1 MRIAILY
8 SPWCLSFRKTLD
20 LDTWRT
26 DPRGLSGSELCAIRL
41 YQEFEAA
48 GHDVVLY
55 THSQEHIL
63 GGTVRVWEKRGDYD
77 EHDLAISINYP
88 DELREVKAKLRVCY
102 QLVNGVEYCKAGVE
116 RFVDLW
122 ISPSE
127 AHRDKFLNDPTW
139 HRVEVTHENPTGKAQ
154 YVPSASQ
161 WEVVPLGCD
170 PERYEGFEKVPG
182 RVVYC
187 SSPDRGLHW
196 LLQEWPAIRKAV
208 PHASLRIF
216 YRLKDWIAHF
226 DTQPFFLPIE
236 GQRNR
241 ALYIREALKRLEGHG
256 VEVFDSVNRETIER
270 EMAQAEVLAY
280 PCDTTRW
287 SEGFSCTVL
296 EACAARACPVITD
309 CDALGSIY
317 RDVARVVARGRWP
330 GITWQ
335 EAWRTNVIDCLQ
347 DSERRSR
354 INARAYEFAKELTWT
369 KTASSILELAQ
380 ARLSSKSESNTAT
393 AQD

>member
-26 DPRGLSGSELCAIRL
+26 DPRGLSGSELCAVRL
-41 YQEFEAA
+41 FQEMTAA
-48 GHDVVLY
+48 GHQVELY
-55 THSQEHIL
+55 TNAAEHSL
-63 GGTVRVWEKRGDYD
+63 GSAVRPWEMRGAYD
-77 EHDLAISINYP
+77 GYDLAISINYP
-88 DELREVKAKLRVCY
+88 DELREVTAKVRVCY
-102 QLVNGVEYCKAGVE
+102 QLLNGIEYCKAGVE
-116 RFVDLW
+116 RHVDLW
-122 ISPSE
+122 VSPSN
-127 AHRDKFLNDPTW
+127 AHRQKWLDDPEW
-139 HRVEVTHENPTGKAQ
+139 WRVEIGQQHPNGKAQ
-154 YVPSASQ
+154 YQPAPDAIQ
-161 WEVVPLGCD
+161 VVPLGCD

-208 PHASLRIF
+208 PHATLRIF

-296 EACAARACPVITD
+296 EACSARACPVITD

-317 RDVARVVARGRWP
+317 TGKALVTDMGEWV
-330 GITWQ
+330 GITWR
-335 EAWRTNVIDCLQ
+335 EAWRSNVINVLQ
-347 DSERRSR
+347 DAERRKA
-354 INARAYEFAKELTWT
+354 INDRAHAFAKELTWT
-369 KTASSILELAQ
+369 KTASSILALAQ
-380 ARLSSKSESNTAT
+380 ARLSSKSESSTAT

>member
-41 YQEFEAA
+41 LQEFRAA
-48 GHDVVLY
+48 GHDTFLFAAGQGCVP
-55 THSQEHIL
+55 
-63 GGTVRVWEKRGDYD
+63 WEKRG
-77 EHDLAISINYP
+77 EQEFDLALSINYP
-88 DELREVKAKLRVCY
+88 DELREVNAKLRVCY

-122 ISPSE
+122 ISPSD
-127 AHRDKFLNDPTW
+127 AHRDMFLNDPTW
-139 HRVEVTHENPTGKAQ
+139 HQVEVTYECPTGKAQ

-226 DTQPFFLPIE
+226 DSQPYFQPIE
-236 GQRNR
+236 AQRAR
-241 ALYIREALKRLEGHG
+241 ALYIREALKRLDGHG

-287 SEGFSCTVL
+287 SEGFSCTIL

-317 RDVARVVARGRWP
+317 GGKAAVVQRKKCDTP
-330 GITWQ
+330 WQ
-335 EAWRTNVIDCLQ
+335 EAWRHTVIGALEDKTARDQ
-347 DSERRSR
+347 
-354 INARAYEFAKELTWT
+354 INSTAHAFAKELTWT
-369 KTASSILELAQ
+369 KTASRILELAES
-380 ARLSSKSESNTAT
+380 RLSSKSESSTET
-393 AQD
+393 PPD

>member
-8 SPWCLSFRKTLD
+8 SPWCLSFRRTLD

-41 YQEFEAA
+41 CQEFAKE
-48 GHDVVLY
+48 GHDVDLF
-55 THSQEHIL
+55 THSQSASRAWEGIL
-63 GGTVRVWEKRGDYD
+63 VLPWEGRGND
-77 EHDLAISINYP
+77 EYDLAISINYP

-127 AHRDKFLNDPTW
+127 AHRDMFLNDPTW

-154 YVPSASQ
+154 YVPNASQ

-317 RDVARVVARGRWP
+317 GEALDVAALGDLAMWRNQVVCALSNDGYRKHW
-330 GITWQ
+330 
-335 EAWRTNVIDCLQ
+335 N
-347 DSERRSR
+347 ER
-354 INARAYEFAKELTWT
+354 AHAFAKELTWT